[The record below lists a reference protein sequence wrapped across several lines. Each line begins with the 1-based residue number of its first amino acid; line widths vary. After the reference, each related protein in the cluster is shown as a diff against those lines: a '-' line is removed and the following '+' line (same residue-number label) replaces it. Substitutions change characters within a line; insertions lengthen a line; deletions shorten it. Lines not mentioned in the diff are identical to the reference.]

1 MACGAGDQRF
11 NSSFRQKFFKWYF
24 IYMRKWTNYP
34 RCNTWSLAN
43 GRRQK
48 LSSFLAYFP
57 RKVLAQLAKIFSQSD
72 DVQKFWQF
80 SMCFLIGPKI
90 VTWVWSVRD
99 SHCRRL
105 PAVPAV
111 SGGSG
116 NLAERQRRVWSIFG
130 GCCFPPS
137 PDVAAVTGEMLQV
150 SKSVNAGFADGQSCE
165 RSERDFV
172 VWRRFLQTYQ

>member
-1 MACGAGDQRF
+1 MQWL
-11 NSSFRQKFFKWYF
+11 S
-24 IYMRKWTNYP
+24 
-34 RCNTWSLAN
+34 
-43 GRRQK
+43 
-48 LSSFLAYFP
+48 LSSLLAYFP
-57 RKVLAQLAKIFSQSD
+57 SKVLAQLAKIFSQSD

-116 NLAERQRRVWSIFG
+116 NLAERQRRAWSIF
-130 GCCFPPS
+130 GCCFPPRQMS
-137 PDVAAVTGEMLQV
+137 LLWREKCFKCQKVSMLALLMVNRVREVSVTLWCGGVFYKLTSNIYLFVQ
-150 SKSVNAGFADGQSCE
+150 NFNLFLPGF
-165 RSERDFV
+165 
-172 VWRRFLQTYQ
+172 